1 MKCKSIIIPKI
12 RLTSRNSFVMDYLDG
27 GSSLKLL
34 LDSGEYVVNMNCLG
48 RAIAQFHNISKCEM
62 NRLEF
67 NDLLLYKIRIQYKY
81 DLVEGLTSK
90 KKEIYDELHHELLN
104 LNSSFCFVHGDLNA
118 KNIIVM
124 ESGEFGI
131 IDFEHSGIGKRV
143 YDLAK
148 GISILYC

>member
-67 NDLLLYKIRIQYKY
+67 NDLLLYKIRIQYNY

-90 KKEIYDELHHELLN
+90 KERN
-104 LNSSFCFVHGDLNA
+104 L
-118 KNIIVM
+118 
-124 ESGEFGI
+124 
-131 IDFEHSGIGKRV
+131 
-143 YDLAK
+143 
-148 GISILYC
+148 